1 MEFNERIAAARRAAG
16 LTQEQLGERVGVTR
30 QAVSKWEAGT
40 AMPDALTAAK
50 LCDALNV
57 SADYLLLGKGETVP
71 SAPEPAAA
79 FLPDTCPCC
88 GREVSGSVCT
98 ACGYELPTT
107 PPRGPRYAIVAPPMG
122 AARDERV
129 REQLIKY
136 CGVSEGEA
144 AGIQDLL
151 AITQTFALLRR
162 GLDDRAA
169 LYIASHLD
177 HNYFTLKIVEDD
189 GEEDDALL
197 TKPQAMETPPD
208 VYVYEKGGIG
218 FWGVVGAV
226 IVALLLLS
234 LF

>member
-1 MEFNERIAAARRAAG
+1 MEFNERIAATRRAAG

-71 SAPEPAAA
+71 SAPEPAA
-79 FLPDTCPCC
+79 LPDECPCC
-88 GREVSGSVCT
+88 GRPVSGSICT
-98 ACGYELPTT
+98 ACGYELPAT
-107 PPRGPRYAIVAPPMG
+107 PPRGPRYAIVGRPFSTTASAEG
-122 AARDERV
+122 KA
-129 REQLIKY
+129 QLMKY
-136 CGVSEGEA
+136 CGISEGEA

-151 AITQTFALLRR
+151 VISQTFTMLRR

-169 LYIASHLD
+169 LYIAAHLD
-177 HNYFTLKIVEDD
+177 HNYFSLKIVEDD

-197 TKPQAMETPPD
+197 IKSEAMETPPD
-208 VYVYEKGGIG
+208 VYNNNKGGIG

-226 IVALLLLS
+226 IVALLILS
-234 LF
+234 FL